1 MKSYLMRPIELLFN
15 GLGIEWYAA
24 RGRPEGNG
32 AVQLKGVLTATRE
45 YK

>member
-1 MKSYLMRPIELLFN
+1 MTPNELLIN
-15 GLGIEWYAA
+15 ELGNEWYAA
-24 RGRPEGNG
+24 RGRPEGIG